1 MPPRPNAEATGQPA
15 WVLGRGCHQETLQP
29 STALCSFCAS
39 AFKVGSDL
47 CLIPKM
53 ALAEFMQ
60 LINWTL
66 LLSLGDTPE
75 VESCQCLSACSYKHP
90 GFIGASWAIITKSV
104 L

>member
-47 CLIPKM
+47 CLIPKDGIGRVY
-53 ALAEFMQ
+53 AAYQ
-60 LINWTL
+60 LDTASEPWRHPRGGK
-66 LLSLGDTPE
+66 LSVP
-75 VESCQCLSACSYKHP
+75 VCLQ
-90 GFIGASWAIITKSV
+90 